1 MGAVNESYIRHG
13 IPDSWGAQTRPMGY
27 RVDATRQAIREGI
40 AALGNLLTP
49 MEWVAPPPAR
59 LEQAR
64 ARARG

>member
-1 MGAVNESYIRHG
+1 MSDPYVRRGV
-13 IPDSWGAQTRPMGY
+13 PDRWGAQLHPMGY
-27 RVDATRQAIREGI
+27 RADATRQAVREGI